1 MTHSRWFPVVRILLF
16 ALLGGGL
23 FALGF
28 MAGRDRSASS
38 VEPAAVRAPAPAAVA
53 APRPTRLQPPLVAA
67 HYFGRQWPK
76 NFIAGFRREHVDADF
91 AALRADGF
99 NAVVLLVSWGDFQ
112 PVFEPCCQYD
122 ERAFERLGF
131 LIDRAEAAG
140 LEVLLRVGYG
150 WYFHPDGGDVF
161 ERIHRVMN
169 DATARQA
176 FFALLDRL
184 ASEFGSRPH
193 LRMSFLSWED
203 LWLRRIDEAARP
215 DYVAFLSSLAADDPL
230 RAELPADGQLPAADG
245 PHAAVFHRY
254 WDWLL
259 TERLMREAST
269 RLSPLS
275 LEARIDRDP
284 LPIIRP
290 DGGTDYRWLGHETS
304 YRPPGADVM
313 TLYWAPY
320 WGAENRGET
329 LDAERAATLF
339 SALLA
344 EARQHSGG
352 RPLFVDQLNVVD
364 NTLGHDH
371 NAVLA
376 TGALPEFMRRA
387 GCALKANG
395 ALGYGYWT
403 VHDYAESPLY
413 NPAFGYGL
421 DGWQL
426 RTADGDGAGDA
437 SARLIANALGDNRL
451 DLRAGDRLSQ
461 IIPAGRGRLP
471 DRNRP
476 LASQVCIVA
485 HSDSG
490 ARLSADAGG
499 PAVGLE
505 LAPGHAGEACADIAP
520 VPGEDRLTLNLT
532 LTDGALMLGNVLL
545 FDHVQTGGVYG
556 RDGQPLAL
564 RDPLRTLNAAY
575 ARGGPD
581 ACDAPETPVQAR

>member
-1 MTHSRWFPVVRILLF
+1 MARPVSVSLVRILVF
-16 ALLGGGL
+16 ALLGGAL

-28 MAGRDRSASS
+28 MTGREPGAERADSS
-38 VEPAAVRAPAPAAVA
+38 TPATAPAHVPAAVE

-76 NFIAGFRREHVDADF
+76 NFIAGFRREHVAEDF

-112 PVFEPCCQYD
+112 PGFALCCQYD
-122 ERAFERLGF
+122 ARAFERLGF
-131 LIDRAEAAG
+131 LIDRAEEAG

-161 ERIHRVMN
+161 ERIHRAMN

-176 FFALLDRL
+176 FFALLERL
-184 ASEFGSRPH
+184 ESEFGARRH

-203 LWLRRIDEAARP
+203 LWLRRIDESARP
-215 DYVAFLSSLAADDPL
+215 DYLAFLASLAADDPL
-230 RAELPADGQLPAADG
+230 RHELPTDGQLPAADG

-284 LPIIRP
+284 LPIIGA
-290 DGGTDYRWLGHETS
+290 DGSADYRWLGHESS

-376 TGALPEFMRRA
+376 TGALPEFMHRA

-426 RTADGDGAGDA
+426 RTGDGGAADV
-437 SARLIANALGDNRL
+437 RLTANPLGDNRL
-451 DLRAGDRLSQ
+451 DLRVGDTLSQ
-461 IIPAGRGRLP
+461 IIPASRGRLP
-471 DRNRP
+471 GRNRP

-499 PAVGLE
+499 PAVVLR
-505 LAPGHAGEACADIAP
+505 LAPGHDGEACADIAP

-532 LTDGALMLGNVLL
+532 VTEGALSLGNVLL

-564 RDPLRTLNAAY
+564 RDPLRTLNAAF
-575 ARGGPD
+575 ARGGPE
-581 ACDAPETPVQAR
+581 ACDAP